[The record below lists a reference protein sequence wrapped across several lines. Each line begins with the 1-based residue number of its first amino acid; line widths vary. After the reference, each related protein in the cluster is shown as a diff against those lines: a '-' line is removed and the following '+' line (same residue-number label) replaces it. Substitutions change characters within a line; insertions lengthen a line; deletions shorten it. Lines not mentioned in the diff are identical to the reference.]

1 MAKLTK
7 AIFTMAKDM
16 ERGFLLDQMDI
27 NMKETSKII
36 FIMVKALAI

>member
-16 ERGFLLDQMDI
+16 VREFSLDQMDI
-27 NMKETSKII
+27 NMKEISKII